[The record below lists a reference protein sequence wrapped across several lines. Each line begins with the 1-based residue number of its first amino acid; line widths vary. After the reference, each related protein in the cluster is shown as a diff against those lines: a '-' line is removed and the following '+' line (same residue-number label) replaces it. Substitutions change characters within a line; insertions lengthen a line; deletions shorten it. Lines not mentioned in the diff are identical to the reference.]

1 MSSVIATASERAGTV
16 RWRRAGYSASLGL
29 LGAAVGAA
37 IILINFLSRI
47 PVYVE
52 PEHVRETPLMLAA
65 AAGAVGGMCIA
76 MAVGYVVHGDSIFAS
91 TRRQALDA
99 WWWLLLGF
107 CFGIAH
113 PLLAGG
119 LCLPVADLA
128 YAAYLGIV
136 SPLQFLNASI
146 DLLLL
151 APWRAVTSGTSFI
164 FTGIVAGLIFGV
176 CAVLVDRASVS
187 RSRPTAM
194 AWIASTAL
202 SAMVVGVAAF
212 GPPALLARIG

>member
-16 RWRRAGYSASLGL
+16 RWRRVGYSASLGL

-76 MAVGYVVHGDSIFAS
+76 MAAGYVVHGDSILAS
-91 TRRQALDA
+91 TRQALDA

-194 AWIASTAL
+194 AWITSVAL
-202 SAMVVGVAAF
+202 SAMVFGAAAF